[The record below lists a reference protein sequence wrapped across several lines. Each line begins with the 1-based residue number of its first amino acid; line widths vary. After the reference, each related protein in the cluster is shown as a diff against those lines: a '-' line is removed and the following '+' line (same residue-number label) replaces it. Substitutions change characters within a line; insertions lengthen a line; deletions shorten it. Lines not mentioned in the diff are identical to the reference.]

1 MWSRAWSEHVP
12 ACPPVLGR
20 SPAGDGAPS
29 ARAMARLYLTLAL
42 GALVLA
48 QLGACSSTP
57 QRSKAPALPPAS
69 STAAAGKT
77 NAAAGTT
84 AETPG
89 APSAVH
95 PEVTPAARADF
106 DRAVQYLRSGN
117 ATEAELGFKQVAVQ
131 YPQYSAPLVNLAIM
145 QRKQGHLDQAEATL
159 KSAVGREDGNALA
172 WTELGA
178 TQRMRGEFRDAAKSY
193 EKAIAADP
201 HYAPAWR
208 NLGVVSDLYLGDPNR
223 ALKAFEQY
231 KEITG
236 EDKPVSGWI
245 AELRQ
250 RLGLAQPKRPA
261 GGAAPG
267 GGSGTP
273 AAPGEAP
280 PSKDAPAGTAPP
292 GSPSEAKPG
301 TSPVKAATDP
311 VPSHTGG

>member
-57 QRSKAPALPPAS
+57 QRSKAPAPPPAS
-69 STAAAGKT
+69 SAAAAGKANAAAGKA

-89 APSAVH
+89 APSAAH

-106 DRAVQYLRSGN
+106 DRAVQYMRSGN

-145 QRKQGHLDQAEATL
+145 QR
-159 KSAVGREDGNALA
+159 
-172 WTELGA
+172 
-178 TQRMRGEFRDAAKSY
+178 
-193 EKAIAADP
+193 
-201 HYAPAWR
+201 
-208 NLGVVSDLYLGDPNR
+208 
-223 ALKAFEQY
+223 
-231 KEITG
+231 
-236 EDKPVSGWI
+236 
-245 AELRQ
+245 
-250 RLGLAQPKRPA
+250 
-261 GGAAPG
+261 
-267 GGSGTP
+267 
-273 AAPGEAP
+273 
-280 PSKDAPAGTAPP
+280 
-292 GSPSEAKPG
+292 
-301 TSPVKAATDP
+301 
-311 VPSHTGG
+311 